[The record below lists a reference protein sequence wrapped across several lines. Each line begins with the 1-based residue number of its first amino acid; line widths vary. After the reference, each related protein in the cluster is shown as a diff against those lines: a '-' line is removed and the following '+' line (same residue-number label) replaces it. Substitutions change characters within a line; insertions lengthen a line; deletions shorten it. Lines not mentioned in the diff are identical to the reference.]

1 MLNPRADIPLARSAP
16 GTQPGTAAGTPSATS
31 LATPPAAAAVASSL
45 FISEV
50 FASVQGEGKRTGI
63 PSLFIR
69 TSGCNLRCT
78 WCDTPYASWQ
88 PEGKLW
94 STSAL
99 LALARELRDGE
110 TPPTQGATQD
120 ASPLTGQLTGP
131 LRWPRTRIADVVLT
145 GGEPMLAPALPALV
159 RALRD
164 LNLFVTI
171 ETAGTV
177 DVATDADLLSI
188 SPKLASS
195 TPRHDARD
203 PDGTWAKRHD
213 AARLN
218 LDALGTLMTRAQQMQ
233 RDVQL
238 KFVFCGPADVMEIE
252 TLLAQLPPM
261 PAADV
266 LLMPEGTSAPAAST
280 KQQLLEVCMA
290 KGWRYCTR
298 LHVDLF
304 GNRRGT

>member
-1 MLNPRADIPLARSAP
+1 MLNPRADISLSRSTP
-16 GTQPGTAAGTPSATS
+16 G
-31 LATPPAAAAVASSL
+31 TPPANPLAATAVASSL

-99 LALARELRDGE
+99 LALARDLRDGE
-110 TPPTQGATQD
+110 TSHTRGVTQD
-120 ASPLTGQLTGP
+120 ASPLTGP

-159 RALRD
+159 RALRE
-164 LNLFVTI
+164 LNLYVTI

-177 DVATDADLLSI
+177 GLATDADLLSI

-195 TPRHDARD
+195 TPRQDARD
-203 PDGTWAKRHD
+203 PDGTWAKRHE

-218 LDALGTLMTRAQQMQ
+218 LDALGTLITRAQQMQ

-238 KFVFCGPADVMEIE
+238 KFVYCGPADVMEIE
-252 TLLAQLPPM
+252 TLLAQLPPV

-266 LLMPEGTSAPAAST
+266 LLMPEGTSAPADST